1 MKRNPLTLFT
11 LSLLAFALTASAV
24 RPARAQRGD
33 RDRPELP
40 VIVVNGTGDARVEP
54 DQATVRLG
62 IVFQAATAAAVQ
74 AEVNRVA
81 QAILDAVTKT
91 GVDRKAIQTSQLVLH
106 PIYAPQKPESV
117 EPPRIVAYRAS
128 NVVSI
133 RVEQLPNAGKVIDAG
148 LKAGANELQGISF
161 GLKDEQPAREKALR
175 EAVKE
180 AQSKA
185 RVIAETLGVK
195 LGPVQ
200 EVQEGG
206 VNIVQP
212 FMGNAMMARAA
223 DASTPVS
230 PGEITVNANVTVRY
244 RIGN

>member
-1 MKRNPLTLFT
+1 MKRTPIATFT
-11 LSLLAFALTASAV
+11 LPLLAALLAVSAV
-24 RPARAQRGD
+24 APARAQRAD
-33 RDRPELP
+33 RDRREEP
-40 VIVVNGTGDARVEP
+40 VITVQGTGDSRVEP
-54 DQATVRLG
+54 DIATVRLG
-62 IVFQAATAAAVQ
+62 ITSQATTAGAVQ
-74 AEVNRVA
+74 AEVSRTA
-81 QAILDAVTKT
+81 QAILEAVVRT
-91 GVDRKAIQTSQLVLH
+91 GLDRKQIQTSQLILH
-106 PIYAPQKPESV
+106 PIYAPQKPENL

-133 RVEQLPNAGKVIDAG
+133 RIEQISKSGQVIDAG

-161 GLKDEQPAREKALR
+161 GLKDELPARERALR

-185 RVIAETLGVK
+185 RVIAEALGVK

-206 VNIVQP
+206 VHIVQP
-212 FMGNAMMARAA
+212 FMGGAMMARAA

-244 RIGN
+244 RIGG